1 MPTAATASW
10 AIDLARS
17 AAGRLRRRVPMC
29 TLYEV
34 LGLPPGADGA
44 QIKAAYREL
53 ARRLHPDV
61 NDGDAASAGRLAEVN
76 HAYEILSDQRARS
89 AYDHALA
96 CRWSQMRWHYALL
109 AACTAV
115 SFTVTLIAVST
126 LVRWHLR
133 AEPPPA
139 AAANAPSDWGSKVT
153 LQATVSAAVSG
164 AAADLDLPPKSADE
178 AGWTTFRDPRF
189 AFTLLYPAG
198 IFTFD
203 PTQSDAHMHTF
214 VSRDRRA
221 TFRIVA
227 AENRTGV
234 SLARFRRTL
243 MKKRYA
249 GASFEQTL
257 RRRHWFALAGTLR
270 EEAFLERI
278 TFSCDGKT
286 LQGWQMRYPLSQ
298 RTAYDALAKR
308 VLLNQPHG
316 NEPAAGCEE
325 RRRKRKSRPK
335 S

>member
-10 AIDLARS
+10 AIELARS
-17 AAGRLRRRVPMC
+17 AAGRLRRRVPVC
-29 TLYEV
+29 SLYEV

-61 NDGDAASAGRLAEVN
+61 NAGDAASAGRLIEVN

-96 CRWSQMRWHYALL
+96 CQQSRMRRHYAFL
-109 AACTAV
+109 AACTALMFV
-115 SFTVTLIAVST
+115 VTLIAVSA
-126 LVRWHLR
+126 LILWHLKV
-133 AEPPPA
+133 EPPPA
-139 AAANAPSDWGSKVT
+139 AAAGEPSSRSSKVA
-153 LQATVSAAVSG
+153 LQATVSAVPEGPAGGDSPTSG
-164 AAADLDLPPKSADE
+164 DE

-189 AFTLLYPAG
+189 AFTLVYPAG
-198 IFTFD
+198 VFAFD
-203 PTQSDAHMHTF
+203 PAQSDGHMHTF

-227 AENRTGV
+227 AENLTGV
-234 SLARFRRTL
+234 SLTRFRRTL

-249 GASFEQTL
+249 GASFERTP

-270 EEAFLERI
+270 GEAFLERI

-286 LQGWQMRYPLSQ
+286 LHGWQMRYPLSQ
-298 RTAYDALAKR
+298 RTTYDALAKL
-308 VLLNQPHG
+308 VLLNHPHG
-316 NEPAAGCEE
+316 NEPAARCEE
-325 RRRKRKSRPK
+325 TRHKRKPRSRP
-335 S
+335 